1 MKKIVLSLLAMAML
15 MLSACASIPT
25 VNQVETYGEVEDVVY
40 LNGHHK
46 HKVWCKAMEKYYYV
60 ISDRLYQP
68 GEVIRIF

>member
-1 MKKIVLSLLAMAML
+1 MKKIVLSLFAVL

-25 VNQVETYGEVEDVVY
+25 VNQLEVYGEVEDVVY

-46 HKVWCKAMEKYYYV
+46 HKVWCKAKEKYYYV
-60 ISDRLYQP
+60 ISDKLYQP